1 MFQRRNYRQ
10 LVAGDHLVSFQIT
23 VQETD
28 VWIRARTHLGARA
41 RERIL
46 ACRSHLEAYIQTYP
60 DFRETLLPWLAGGP
74 MPKIVRDMADAG
86 RAAGVGPMAAVAG
99 AIAEHVG
106 DDLLTV
112 SDEVIVENGG
122 DVFIRLNRPFV
133 SALYAGGSPLSL
145 RVGLRIDPGGQAVAL
160 CTSSGTVGHSFSR
173 GKADAVCVVSR
184 SCPLADAA
192 ATAIGNRVESA
203 GTIASAIAFG
213 QSIPGVL
220 GIVIIIND
228 KIGAWGDGAVMS
240 LTDMPNPRQLPAV

>member
-1 MFQRRNYRQ
+1 MFQQRNYRQ
-10 LVAGDHLVSFQIT
+10 LVAGDHLASFQVT

-28 VWIRARTHLGARA
+28 VWIRARTHLESRA

-46 ACRSHLEAYIQTYP
+46 ACRGHLESYIRAYP
-60 DFRETLLPWLAGGP
+60 DFRETLLPWSAGGP
-74 MPKIVRDMADAG
+74 MPKIVRDMATAG

-106 DDLLTV
+106 VDLLTV

-133 SALYAGGSPLSL
+133 SAIYAGGSPLSL
-145 RVGLRIDPGGQAVAL
+145 RIGLRIDPGGRPVAL
-160 CTSSGTVGHSFSR
+160 CTSSGTIGHSLSR

-184 SCPLADAA
+184 SCSLADAA
-192 ATAIGNRVESA
+192 ATAIGNRVGSA
-203 GTIASAIAFG
+203 GAIASAIAFG

-220 GIVIIIND
+220 GIVIIVNE
-228 KIGAWGDGAVMS
+228 KIGAWGDGNVMS
-240 LTDMPNPRQLPAV
+240 LTDRLNG